1 MLLGRY
7 GQMSEITNNSSKVLV
22 NPIGHVVRR
31 EKVGGA
37 FTLIP
42 QEAKAYIMVWGRG
55 CVGRPNQLTTQNP
68 IAKTC
73 FTILNIFPNC
83 EYVYHRDNM
92 VS

>member
-1 MLLGRY
+1 
-7 GQMSEITNNSSKVLV
+7 MSEITNNSSEVLV
-22 NPIGHVVRR
+22 NHRNVVRR

-37 FTLIP
+37 FTQIP
-42 QEAKAYIMVWGRG
+42 QEAKAFIMIWGRG

-68 IAKTC
+68 IAKIC
-73 FTILNIFPNC
+73 YTILNIFPNC

>member
-1 MLLGRY
+1 
-7 GQMSEITNNSSKVLV
+7 MSEITNSSSKVLV

-42 QEAKAYIMVWGRG
+42 QGAKAFIMVWGRD
-55 CVGRPNQLTTQNP
+55 CVGRPNQFTQYP
-68 IAKTC
+68 IAKTYY
-73 FTILNIFPNC
+73 TILNIFLNC